1 MKQRVSMMG
10 SSEFE
15 FNPNLLDE
23 RINNRESFFNQQLKN
38 IDNYINGVCTEYQKI
53 GLGNFENAKGYL
65 LRELLKRYLKEWE

>member
-1 MKQRVSMMG
+1 MKQRVSIMG

-23 RINNRESFFNQQLKN
+23 RINNRELFFNQQLKN
-38 IDNYINGVCTEYQKI
+38 INNYINEVCIEYKKR

>member
-15 FNPNLLDE
+15 FNRNLLDE